1 MKKPVY
7 NIEVL
12 RNFDSLKEWDDFV
25 DKSPQGMVFHKSF
38 WLKASGGRYVI
49 YGYFK
54 GGELYAGICLSYR
67 VKFGIKMVSKPEIT
81 PYSGV
86 LFKERDAKYV
96 SKLSAEK
103 EASRQIAQR
112 LKSDFHLVLLHF
124 SPGPID
130 LQPFIWEGFSTSI
143 QYTYIIRLDR
153 TLEDIWEA
161 MEDTTRNDIRRAE
174 KDGIS
179 IIQSDD
185 FNTTLNL
192 VEKTF
197 ARQNKAVRCKLK
209 AFSYN
214 EVLAQRSQCKS
225 FLAKDKNGDCIAAVY
240 IVWDS
245 RRSYYLL
252 GGYDSEKSHHGAT
265 ALAMWEAIKFS
276 KQELALEEFDF
287 EGSMIPQLERF
298 FRGFGGQLTVSY
310 NAMWFKPYLKI
321 ALFVKEAGSLVRPR
335 LRL

>member
-1 MKKPVY
+1 MNP
-7 NIEVL
+7 EV
-12 RNFDSLKEWDDFV
+12 RSLTEDERPLWDNFV
-25 DKSPQGMVFHKSF
+25 DESPQGTVFHKSF
-38 WLKASGGRYVI
+38 WLKASGRRYVI

-67 VKFGIKMVSKPEIT
+67 TKFGIKMALPPEIT

-86 LFKERDAKYV
+86 LFKERDTKCV

-103 EASRQIAQR
+103 KASRQIARR
-112 LKSDFHLVLLHF
+112 LKSDFHLARLHF

-143 QYTYIIRLDR
+143 QYTYIIRLNQ

-161 MEDTTRNDIRRAE
+161 MEETRRRNIRRAE
-174 KDGIS
+174 KDGLS

-185 FNTTLNL
+185 FDQTFNL

-197 ARQNKAVRCKLK
+197 ARQNKAVRSKLR
-209 AFSYN
+209 AFNYN
-214 EVLAQRSQCKS
+214 KVLTQRNQCKS
-225 FLAKDKNGDCIAAVY
+225 FLAKDRNGEYIAAVY
-240 IVWDS
+240 IVWDN
-245 RRSYYLL
+245 RKSYYLL
-252 GGYDSEKSHHGAT
+252 GGYDSEKSHHGAS

-287 EGSMIPQLERF
+287 EGSMIPQIERF
-298 FRGFGGQLTVSY
+298 FRGFGGQQTVRHIATWIKPSSKILFF
-310 NAMWFKPYLKI
+310 AMKTVGPIL
-321 ALFVKEAGSLVRPR
+321 AR
-335 LRL
+335 LRY